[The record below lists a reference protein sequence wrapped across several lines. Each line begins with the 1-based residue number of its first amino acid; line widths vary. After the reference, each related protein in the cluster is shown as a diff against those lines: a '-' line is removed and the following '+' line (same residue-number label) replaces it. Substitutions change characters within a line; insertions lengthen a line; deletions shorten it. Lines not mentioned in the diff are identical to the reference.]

1 MVIKKVKAGHAVCL
15 YIFLIFLFP
24 IKTFAEQGTVNI
36 NATVTAGLTCR
47 FLTNNANINLGSLT
61 PGSGLDVTGSA
72 TLSFICIGV
81 DTLVYSITDD
91 DGLYEVSPGIHR
103 LKHVST
109 NEYIEYNFDY
119 NPKSETIIRPGRI
132 IIARRTLN
140 IVATVN
146 HNSYQNAS
154 VGNYFDT
161 VTLTILP

>member
-1 MVIKKVKAGHAVCL
+1 MILKNIKAGLIACL
-15 YIFLIFLFP
+15 FFVFFP
-24 IKTFAEQGTVNI
+24 IDIFAQQGTVNI
-36 NATVTAGLTCR
+36 SATVTAGLTCR

-91 DGLYEVSPGIHR
+91 DGLYEASPGIHR
-103 LKHVST
+103 LKHIT
-109 NEYIEYNFDY
+109 ANEYIEYNFDY

-140 IVATVN
+140 ILVTAP

-154 VGNYFDT
+154 IGNYTDT